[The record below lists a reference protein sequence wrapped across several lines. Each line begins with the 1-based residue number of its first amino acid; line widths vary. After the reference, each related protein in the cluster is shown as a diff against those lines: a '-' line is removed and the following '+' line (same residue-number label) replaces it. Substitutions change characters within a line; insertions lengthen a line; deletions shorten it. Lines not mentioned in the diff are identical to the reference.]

1 MVPSAITKVQK
12 RLSHHG
18 LIVEIDKDTGH
29 IVRSLH
35 DAEGLVVPSTSQVTE
50 YNGYL
55 YFGSYYLEHIAVF
68 KL

>member
-1 MVPSAITKVQK
+1 MPNLIKKVQT
-12 RLSHHG
+12 RLPQHG
-18 LIVEIDKDTGH
+18 LVVELSKDTRH

-50 YNGYL
+50 YNGHL